1 MSALKASFAIYDLQI
16 AIFEGP
22 RLKYYLKA
30 LALQQT
36 FPVTLKKIFDIS
48 TLIQL
53 HKHVTSHIQVKS
65 IRHFTSFLFFLPP
78 HIKFGPPFYKKIL
91 FTTPTAS
98 PRRHHFWSSGPPCA
112 GEVVQGLYS
121 LNLLYCKELL
131 KVRLSSQ

>member
-78 HIKFGPPFYKKIL
+78 HIKFGPPFYKKS
-91 FTTPTAS
+91 FS
-98 PRRHHFWSSGPPCA
+98 PLQQLARGDIIFGPLGLHVLVKWSRACIH
-112 GEVVQGLYS
+112 
-121 LNLLYCKELL
+121 
-131 KVRLSSQ
+131 